1 VGEERRSEQPG
12 QKDPERIAHFR
23 IVERIGRGGMGIVY
37 RAQDEKLGRPVALKV
52 LPPGFEQDRDRR
64 SRFIREARAAAAVA
78 HPNIAAIH
86 EIGEDDGRV
95 FIAMELVEGVTLRAM
110 LEKGPLPPANAVRI
124 GLQIARAL
132 AKAHAAGVVHRDLKP
147 DNVMVGEDL
156 HAKVLDF
163 GLAKVTGPGASAV
176 ETPSAIERGETATR
190 EGVLLGTPQYM
201 SPEQAKGR
209 PIDARSD
216 VFSLGILLYEMV
228 AGKRP
233 FDGVSVAE
241 VIIAIDRDP
250 PPPLTSVVGTLPA
263 GLGRVIDRCLE
274 KDAGRRYADG
284 KGVADDLA
292 AIGNESGAGLAGYA
306 AASSGAPATVSAS
319 ASASAPVAGPVPAPT
334 PTVPM
339 SIATPGPAQMGAAP
353 KPKRRVLRYVILAF
367 VVLALVKPFRTGC
380 GGGSGGK
387 GGSSHAPTTGSSTLP
402 PEAASIVAAAM
413 KLASS
418 GGPLL
423 ACPPLVAKGV
433 AEPSG
438 WLGAAAANV
447 ACRRAAILAGGSLDR
462 VVVPAELLDLPRQP
476 TDDFPR
482 DPYGAAGARDRA
494 VDAARKRAAMWLDG
508 SVEKTAGGFKVALTL
523 RSHDDDDEIESAEG
537 SGHHVY
543 LAVRDAMHH
552 LVQEDAISH
561 ATHVDDDI
569 AKWTGIKDVDLAL
582 AWDDWHD
589 SLASAAA
596 STATELAALQ
606 ARRADLGA
614 LWPQAQYESQLPLL
628 VETDHFDPV
637 TLDRSS
643 PAAFAR
649 TAVAYGQTV
658 RSADCAALAAEA
670 RKLRD
675 AEPSAIGRRSLLM
688 AQAQLTLQA
697 GDLKGALEL
706 ALGEAREEPRSDHTW
721 EIPLL
726 AAQGQPSLGPIAR
739 AMAAWM
745 PEDHASYNAIAIGD
759 AALPDVAARLPF
771 ARRAYEISP
780 DFPMWG
786 ATLGKELVDLGRRE
800 EARSVATSMLAVG
813 PLLDPAGQATLVLVD
828 ASEAHFGAAV
838 ARGTQALDRVARFGE
853 QAGDWYLIDAL
864 LGASAVGGG
873 GTALGDDFGSRFVL
887 ADPPRLGHGDYF
899 GGPLVLAAADA
910 CTVASR
916 DTARRCFA
924 RLRQLLASHYFP
936 TAEPTAGAYIDGCD
950 RFAQGDLRGAAAA
963 WRPLVAGHEADAG
976 YAGNAVARFG
986 PIAFEA
992 AGDHDLAARIDARNL
1007 ASGFDAFAGASPAM
1021 AREARRDLAH
1031 GDKTKARQLAQ
1042 KLVDAWAASD
1052 VSVPAVADMK
1062 ALLAKAP

>member
-1 VGEERRSEQPG
+1 MGEERRSEQPG
-12 QKDPERIAHFR
+12 QRDPERIAHFR

-37 RAQDEKLGRPVALKV
+37 RAQDEKLGRAVALKV

-78 HPNIAAIH
+78 HPNIATIH

-95 FIAMELVEGVTLRAM
+95 FIAMELVEGVTLRSM

-124 GLQIARAL
+124 GLQVARAL

-163 GLAKVTGPGASAV
+163 GLAKVTGPGASAA

-228 AGKRP
+228 AGRRP

-250 PPPLTSVVGTLPA
+250 PPPLTSIVGTLPA
-263 GLGRVIDRCLE
+263 GLVRVIDRCLE

-284 KGVADDLA
+284 KGVADGLA
-292 AIGNESGAGLAGYA
+292 AIGSESGAGF
-306 AASSGAPATVSAS
+306 GAPAT
-319 ASASAPVAGPVPAPT
+319 APAPAPAPAPAHAPT

-339 SIATPGPAQMGAAP
+339 SIATPGPAQMGPAP
-353 KPKRRVLRYVILAF
+353 RPKRRVLRYVILAF
-367 VVLALVKPFRTGC
+367 VVLALLKPFRTGC
-380 GGGSGGK
+380 AGSSGGK
-387 GGSSHAPTTGSSTLP
+387 GGSSHAPAKGSSTLP

-433 AEPSG
+433 EEPSG
-438 WLGAAAANV
+438 WLGAAANV

-494 VDAARKRAAMWLDG
+494 VSAAHNRAAMWLDG
-508 SVEKTAGGFKVALTL
+508 TVEKTAGGFKVALTL

-552 LVQEDAISH
+552 LVQEEAISH

-589 SLASAAA
+589 SLASAAS
-596 STATELAALQ
+596 STSTELAGLQ
-606 ARRADLGA
+606 ARRAELGA

-637 TLDRSS
+637 SLDRSS

-658 RSADCAALAAEA
+658 RGAPTA
-670 RKLRD
+670 
-675 AEPSAIGRRSLLM
+675 RRSQPRR
-688 AQAQLTLQA
+688 ASCVTPSRRRS
-697 GDLKGALEL
+697 GAARCSWRRRSSLCRPGNSRALSRL

-726 AAQGQPSLGPIAR
+726 AAQGQPSLGPVAR

-745 PEDHASYNAIAIGD
+745 PEDHASYNAIATGD
-759 AALPDVAARLPF
+759 AALPDVAARLRF

-786 ATLGKELVDLGRRE
+786 ATLGKELVELGRRE

-813 PLLDPAGQATLVLVD
+813 PLLDPAGQAILVSVD

-853 QAGDWYLIDAL
+853 QVGDWYLIDAL

-873 GTALGDDFGSRFVL
+873 GTALGDDFATRFVL
-887 ADPPRLGHGDYF
+887 AEPPRLGHGDYF

-910 CTVASR
+910 CAVASR

-1021 AREARRDLAH
+1021 AREARRDLTH
-1031 GDKTKARQLAQ
+1031 GDKSKARG
-1042 KLVDAWAASD
+1042 SHGNT
-1052 VSVPAVADMK
+1052 
-1062 ALLAKAP
+1062 

>member
-1 VGEERRSEQPG
+1 VAEERRSEQPG
-12 QKDPERIAHFR
+12 QRDPERIAHFR

-52 LPPGFEQDRDRR
+52 LAPGFEQDRDRR

-78 HPNIAAIH
+78 HPNIATIH

-110 LEKGPLPPANAVRI
+110 LEKGPLPPANVVRI
-124 GLQIARAL
+124 GLQVARAL

-216 VFSLGILLYEMV
+216 VFSLGIVLYEMV
-228 AGKRP
+228 AGRRP

-250 PPPLTSVVGTLPA
+250 PPPLTSIVGTLPA
-263 GLGRVIDRCLE
+263 GLVRVIDRCLE
-274 KDAGRRYADG
+274 KDAARRYADG

-292 AIGNESGAGLAGYA
+292 TIGSESGAGFA
-306 AASSGAPATVSAS
+306 APAT
-319 ASASAPVAGPVPAPT
+319 APPTAPAPAPT

-339 SIATPGPAQMGAAP
+339 SIATPGPAQVGPAP
-353 KPKRRVLRYVILAF
+353 RPKRRVLRYVILAF
-367 VVLALVKPFRTGC
+367 VVLALLKPFRTGC
-380 GGGSGGK
+380 AGGSGGK

-402 PEAASIVAAAM
+402 PQAASIVAAAM

-433 AEPSG
+433 EEPSG

-482 DPYGAAGARDRA
+482 DPYGAPGARDRA
-494 VDAARKRAAMWLDG
+494 VSAAHNRAAMWLDG

-552 LVQEDAISH
+552 LVQEEAISH

-589 SLASAAA
+589 SLASAAS
-596 STATELAALQ
+596 STATELARLQ
-606 ARRADLGA
+606 ARRVDLGA

-637 TLDRSS
+637 SLDRSS

-658 RSADCAALAAEA
+658 RAADCASLAAEA

-675 AEPSAIGRRSLLM
+675 AEPSATGRRSLLL

-697 GDLKGALEL
+697 GDLKSALEL

-726 AAQGQPSLGPIAR
+726 AAQGQRSLGPIAR

-745 PEDHASYNAIAIGD
+745 PEDHASYNAIATGD

-771 ARRAYEISP
+771 ARRAYEMSP

-786 ATLGKELVDLGRRE
+786 ATLGKELVELGRRE

-813 PLLDPAGQATLVLVD
+813 PLLDPAGQAILVSVD

-838 ARGTQALDRVARFGE
+838 ARGTRALDRVARFGE
-853 QAGDWYLIDAL
+853 QVGDWYLIDAL

-873 GTALGDDFGSRFVL
+873 GTALGDDFANRFVL

-910 CTVASR
+910 CAVASR

-950 RFAQGDLRGAAAA
+950 GFAQGDLRGAAAA

-986 PIAFEA
+986 PAAFEA

-1021 AREARRDLAH
+1021 AREARRDMTH
-1031 GDKTKARQLAQ
+1031 GDKSKARELAQ
-1042 KLVDAWAASD
+1042 KLVDAWGASD
-1052 VSVPAVADMK
+1052 VPVPAVADMK
-1062 ALLAKAP
+1062 ALLKAP

>member
-1 VGEERRSEQPG
+1 MGEERRGEQPG
-12 QKDPERIAHFR
+12 DREPERIAHFR
-23 IVERIGRGGMGIVY
+23 VVGRIGRGGMGIVY

-64 SRFIREARAAAAVA
+64 SRFLREARAAAAVA
-78 HPNIAAIH
+78 HPNIATVH
-86 EIGEDDGRV
+86 EVGEDEGRV
-95 FIAMELVEGVTLRAM
+95 FIAMELVEGVTLRSM
-110 LEKGPLPPANAVRI
+110 LERGPLPPASAVRI
-124 GLQIARAL
+124 GLQVARAL

-163 GLAKVTGPGASAV
+163 GLAKVTGPGASAI

-216 VFSLGILLYEMV
+216 VFSLGIVLYEMV

-250 PPPLTSVVGTLPA
+250 PPPLTSVVGALPP
-263 GLGRVIDRCLE
+263 GLVRVIDRCLE
-274 KDAGRRYADG
+274 KDPARRYPDG

-292 AIGNESGAGLAGYA
+292 ATATDSGPVAG
-306 AASSGAPATVSAS
+306 ATVSAG
-319 ASASAPVAGPVPAPT
+319 VPT
-334 PTVPM
+334 PPHVPPTVPMVPM
-339 SIATPGPAQMGAAP
+339 SIATPGPAQVPAAP
-353 KPKRRVLRYVILAF
+353 KPRRKVLRYVVLAV
-367 VVLALVKPFRTGC
+367 VVLAAIKPFRTGC
-380 GGGSGGK
+380 GGGSGGS
-387 GGSSHAPTTGSSTLP
+387 GGKSGSGHAPTAGTSGLP

-413 KLASS
+413 KLATAG

-423 ACPPLVAKGV
+423 ACPPLKAKGV

-447 ACRRAAILAGGSLDR
+447 ACRRAAILAGGNLDR
-462 VVVPAELLDLPRQP
+462 VIVPAELLDLPRQP

-494 VDAARKRAAMWLDG
+494 VDAARKRAAIWLDG
-508 SVEKTAGGFKVALTL
+508 KVEKTTGGFKVALTL
-523 RSHDDDDEIESAEG
+523 RSHDDDDDIESAEG

-543 LAVRDAMHH
+543 LAVRDAMRH
-552 LVQEDAISH
+552 LVAEDALSR
-561 ATHVDDDI
+561 AAQVDDDV

-596 STATELAALQ
+596 STTTELASLQ
-606 ARRADLGA
+606 ARRSDLGS
-614 LWPQAQYESQLPLL
+614 LWPQAQFESQLPLL
-628 VETDHFDPV
+628 VEADHFDSV
-637 TLDRSS
+637 GLDRSS

-649 TAVAYGQTV
+649 SAVAYCQTV
-658 RSADCAALAAEA
+658 RTADCAALAGEA

-675 AEPSAIGRRSLLM
+675 GEPSAIGRRALLM
-688 AQAQLTLQA
+688 AQAQLALQA
-697 GDLKGALEL
+697 GDLRSASEL
-706 ALGEAREEPRSDHTW
+706 ALGELREEPRSDHTW

-726 AAQGQPSLGPIAR
+726 ASQGQTSLGPIAR
-739 AMAAWM
+739 AMAAWV
-745 PEDHASYNAIAIGD
+745 PEDHAAYNAIATGD
-759 AALPDVAARLPF
+759 TGLRDVAARIPY
-771 ARRAYEISP
+771 ARRAYDISP
-780 DFPMWG
+780 DFPLWG
-786 ATLGKELVDLGRRE
+786 ATLGKQLVQLGHRE

-813 PLLDPAGQATLVLVD
+813 PLLDPAAQAILVLVD

-838 ARGTQALDRVARFGE
+838 TRGTQALDRESRFGE
-853 QAGDWYLIDAL
+853 QVGDWYLIDAL

-873 GTALGDDFGSRFVL
+873 GTALGDDFAARFVL
-887 ADPPRLGHGDYF
+887 GDPPRLAHGDYF

-916 DTARRCFA
+916 DNARRCFA
-924 RLRQLLASHYFP
+924 RLRQLVASHFFP
-936 TAEPTAGAYIDGCD
+936 SVEPTAGAYIDGCD

-976 YAGNAVARFG
+976 FAGNAIARFG
-986 PIAFEA
+986 PIAFDA
-992 AGDHDLAARIDARNL
+992 AGDHELAERIDARSL

-1021 AREARRDLAH
+1021 AREARRASAR
-1031 GDKTKARQLAQ
+1031 GDKAKAHDLAQ

-1052 VSVPAVADMK
+1052 VSVPSVADMRT
-1062 ALLAKAP
+1062 LLAKGP